1 MNIGIYEDVIGDV
14 DTYVNSIFDFGFE
27 DVQLE
32 QDLFKSVQ
40 IRGEDELFEY
50 LSFAYP
56 NLETVLNFA
65 RRSPKDQEEPNWIH
79 TDEMM
84 GDLTAILYLNKKHPE
99 EDGTTL
105 YHKGKKSCVLKA
117 AYNRLVVFNSDLYH
131 SRNIFENYGFAKEAR
146 LIQVCF
152 LKKIE

>member
-56 NLETVLNFA
+56 NHETVLNFA

-84 GDLTAILYLNKKHPE
+84 GDLTAILYLNNNCE
-99 EDGTTL
+99 
-105 YHKGKKSCVLKA
+105 
-117 AYNRLVVFNSDLYH
+117 
-131 SRNIFENYGFAKEAR
+131 
-146 LIQVCF
+146 
-152 LKKIE
+152 KIR